1 MTRRHQLLRLACA
14 ALLGSALALPV
25 SSSAAPPSGDPAP
38 TPAARCGPGSRPE
51 TGLQGDIPQA
61 DVTSGR
67 VKQGYTCNAQLVS
80 HIGVGGGYRVERY
93 IERSAQIDSQLRQRL
108 VMMITD
114 LPPNIGP
121 SRVAQAA
128 LRLRPFC
135 RKVGYALDELEPPQV
150 ELSMAASPI
159 IAIDAGRVLRGT
171 SLPEREL
178 RALCDLLHVHRAQLL
193 VRQIPDRRLAASLA
207 KLGVDLVSFAAAP

>member
-93 IERSAQIDSQLRQRL
+93 IDRAGHVCAFFDSLSIPISSRPT
-108 VMMITD
+108 ICCHCSS
-114 LPPNIGP
+114 IG
-121 SRVAQAA
+121 
-128 LRLRPFC
+128 LEDFWWRLRTARLITTHLTIVFRC
-135 RKVGYALDELEPPQV
+135 STIWRR
-150 ELSMAASPI
+150 SP
-159 IAIDAGRVLRGT
+159 
-171 SLPEREL
+171 
-178 RALCDLLHVHRAQLL
+178 
-193 VRQIPDRRLAASLA
+193 
-207 KLGVDLVSFAAAP
+207 